1 MLTVVRQRVDVH
13 TRQLIFEH
21 GHVRL
26 DRVLCSRDIVRQ
38 FGLLKFV
45 VEQLVRMQ
53 GLFRV
58 VDERFQFLDTTMN
71 EGVDERERVQR
82 AILPVGNRA
91 NANDCTG
98 MFR

>member
-1 MLTVVRQRVDVH
+1 MLPVVGQRVNVH

-26 DRVLCSRDIVRQ
+26 DGVLCSRDIVRQ
-38 FGLLKFV
+38 LGLLKFV
-45 VEQLVRMQ
+45 VEQFVRVQ

-58 VDERFQFLDTTMN
+58 VDERFQFLDREKRRSMSSSC
-71 EGVDERERVQR
+71 GV
-82 AILPVGNRA
+82 LPVGNRA